1 MNAKKACFACWLH
14 GGINGYC
21 SSLGSRAYG
30 KVRVASKDVLSFFET
45 IAVLALL
52 AVPPV
57 ALLYVASVLHDRRR
71 RNPYDEIFHDGFA
84 DA

>member
-1 MNAKKACFACWLH
+1 M
-14 GGINGYC
+14 
-21 SSLGSRAYG
+21 
-30 KVRVASKDVLSFFET
+30 ASKDVLSFFET

-57 ALLYVASVLHDRRR
+57 ALLYVASVLHDRWR